1 MNVGASHPFFISMCE
16 KFALIKPAMN
26 RDAQDAVNS
35 STRPVSQDNITNND
49 SINNPS
55 VFFIDVDIS
64 TINTGTKK

>member
-1 MNVGASHPFFISMCE
+1 
-16 KFALIKPAMN
+16 MN